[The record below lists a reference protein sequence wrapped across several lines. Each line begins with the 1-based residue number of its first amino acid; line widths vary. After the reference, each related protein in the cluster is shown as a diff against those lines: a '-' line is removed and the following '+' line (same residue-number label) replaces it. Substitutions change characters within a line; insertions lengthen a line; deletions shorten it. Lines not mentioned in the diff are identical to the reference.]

1 MKITT
6 QNTTIDF
13 ILSNYQSVLG
23 KDFTAYRN
31 HVYRVF
37 NFCGLLDDHFET
49 RRESYAIAAA
59 LHDLG
64 IWTHK
69 TFDYLEPTLDLTK
82 NYLAGAGQQPLEAE
96 ILLMIDMHHK
106 MSLYTGPFAQTV
118 EAFRRADWIDVS
130 MGLLKFGIS
139 GEAHR
144 KVKEA
149 FPYKGFHR
157 FLLRQT
163 FKRFLSH
170 PLDPLPMFK
179 K

>member
-1 MKITT
+1 MKITSH
-6 QNTTIDF
+6 NNTIDS
-13 ILSNYQSVLG
+13 ILSEYESILG
-23 KDFTAYRN
+23 NDFTAYRN
-31 HVYRVF
+31 HVYRIF
-37 NFCGLLDDHFET
+37 NFSMILDDHPENIS
-49 RRESYAIAAA
+49 RYAIAAS

-69 TFDYLEPTLDLTK
+69 TFDYLEPTLNLTK
-82 NYLAGAGQQPLEAE
+82 NYLAGAGQQSLEAE

-106 MSLYTGPFAQTV
+106 MSRYTGPFAQTV

-130 MGLLKFGIS
+130 MGLLKFGVS